1 MFIFIRHDIHLYVF
15 IYHLNFLRVTFSKCL
30 RIIQRM
36 FLWLGN
42 TLKWLGIHHLPN
54 IFNSVIIV
62 KSILQRFSVR
72 HVLVIVVRNV
82 KLRKRIKMTRKHQ
95 IVSLISSNQDVVD
108 LLYCTT
114 HTKKKL
120 ECYCDRFIE
129 PVCTNNGVTMS
140 LRLILMFDHTSRLI
154 CTFLGRYNIK

>member
-1 MFIFIRHDIHLYVF
+1 MFIFIRHDIHLYLF

-30 RIIQRM
+30 RMIQRM

-72 HVLVIVVRNV
+72 HVLVIFVRNV
-82 KLRKRIKMTRKHQ
+82 KMRKRKKNDQKTSDCIFDIKQPRRGR
-95 IVSLISSNQDVVD
+95 SSVLYNTYKEEAGM
-108 LLYCTT
+108 LL
-114 HTKKKL
+114 
-120 ECYCDRFIE
+120 
-129 PVCTNNGVTMS
+129 
-140 LRLILMFDHTSRLI
+140 
-154 CTFLGRYNIK
+154 

>member
-1 MFIFIRHDIHLYVF
+1 MFIFIRHDIHLYLF

-30 RIIQRM
+30 RMIQRM

-72 HVLVIVVRNV
+72 HVLVIFVRNV
-82 KLRKRIKMTRKHQ
+82 KMRKRKKNDQKTSDCICDIKQPRRGR
-95 IVSLISSNQDVVD
+95 SSVLYNTYKEEAGM
-108 LLYCTT
+108 LL
-114 HTKKKL
+114 
-120 ECYCDRFIE
+120 
-129 PVCTNNGVTMS
+129 
-140 LRLILMFDHTSRLI
+140 
-154 CTFLGRYNIK
+154 